1 VTFLPEWTAINLAE
15 ARIPKAGYWDTDKL
29 RGDLARETEAWLR
42 RQPGRLRYSRMDSGS
57 QRVRANLPARREKA
71 S

>member
-1 VTFLPEWTAINLAE
+1 VTYLPEWTAINLAE
-15 ARIPKAGYWDTDKL
+15 ARIPKAGYWDTDLLLAEINGEESL
-29 RGDLARETEAWLR
+29 RKDPER
-42 RQPGRLRYSRMDSGS
+42 RRYSRMDSGS